1 MLECAIIEAMKV
13 LMGASNQHKKGKKYI
28 MRTPEMQEVLT
39 SIGAKLKALHELQQ
53 DADRALIKLKDAE
66 PVEAIT
72 EAYTNFGTIDIEEKI
87 NDGTLAKTSQALY
100 SDLAKFSNDVDT
112 HRDVF
117 TKDVNQ
123 TLKEDFSKIPYE
135 GIENLS
141 TYEVQMKRLNEANDF
156 LGRSIPLYTDRHNKL
171 KEAVETAN

>member
-1 MLECAIIEAMKV
+1 
-13 LMGASNQHKKGKKYI
+13 
-28 MRTPEMQEVLT
+28 MRTPEMQEVLK

-53 DADRALIKLKDAE
+53 DADRALIKLKQEELDAE

-72 EAYTNFGTIDIEEKI
+72 EAYEHFGTINIEEKI
-87 NDGTLAKTSQALY
+87 NDGTLAKTNQALY
-100 SDLAKFSNDVDT
+100 SDITKFSNDIDT

-156 LGRSIPLYTDRHNKL
+156 LGRSIPLYTDRHHKL
-171 KEAVETAN
+171 KEAVEAAN

>member
-1 MLECAIIEAMKV
+1 M
-13 LMGASNQHKKGKKYI
+13 H
-28 MRTPEMQEVLT
+28 TPEMDEVLAN
-39 SIGAKLKALHELQQ
+39 IGIKLEALYELQLE
-53 DADRALIKLKDAE
+53 ADRALIKLKQEELDTE
-66 PVEAIT
+66 PVEAVT
-72 EAYTNFGTIDIEEKI
+72 EAYEHFGTIDIEEKI
-87 NDGTLAKTSQALY
+87 NDGTLTKGNQALY
-100 SDLAKFSNDVDT
+100 SDLTKFSNDIDT

-156 LGRSIPLYTDRHNKL
+156 LGRSIPLYANRHHKL
-171 KEAVETAN
+171 KEAVQAAN

>member
-1 MLECAIIEAMKV
+1 
-13 LMGASNQHKKGKKYI
+13 
-28 MRTPEMQEVLT
+28 MRTPEMQEVLK

-53 DADRALIKLKDAE
+53 DADRTLIKLKQEELDT
-66 PVEAIT
+66 EAIT
-72 EAYTNFGTIDIEEKI
+72 EAYEHFGTIDIEEKI
-87 NDGTLAKTSQALY
+87 NDGTLAKTNQTLY
-100 SDLAKFSNDVDT
+100 SDLTKFSNDIDT

-156 LGRSIPLYTDRHNKL
+156 LGRSIPLYTDKHHKL
-171 KEAVETAN
+171 KEAVQAAN

>member
-1 MLECAIIEAMKV
+1 
-13 LMGASNQHKKGKKYI
+13 
-28 MRTPEMQEVLT
+28 MRTPEMEEVLK

-53 DADRALIKLKDAE
+53 DADRTLIKLKQEELDTE
-66 PVEAIT
+66 PIEAIT
-72 EAYTNFGTIDIEEKI
+72 EAYEHFGTIDIEEKI
-87 NDGTLAKTSQALY
+87 SDGTLAKTNQSLY
-100 SDLAKFSNDVDT
+100 SDLTKFSNDIDT

-156 LGRSIPLYTDRHNKL
+156 LGRSIPLYTDRHNRL
-171 KEAVETAN
+171 KEAVEVAN

>member
-1 MLECAIIEAMKV
+1 
-13 LMGASNQHKKGKKYI
+13 
-28 MRTPEMQEVLT
+28 MRTPEMEEVLK

-53 DADRALIKLKDAE
+53 DADRTLIKLKQEELDTD
-66 PVEAIT
+66 PIEAIT
-72 EAYTNFGTIDIEEKI
+72 EAYEHFGTIDIEEKI
-87 NDGTLAKTSQALY
+87 SDGTLTKTNQALY
-100 SDLAKFSNDVDT
+100 SDLTKFSNDIDT

-156 LGRSIPLYTDRHNKL
+156 LGRSIPLYADRHHKL
-171 KEAVETAN
+171 KEAVQAAN